1 MDDFDDDLANNFANP
16 DEFGIKVVY
25 TPQGGSPISAYP
37 NGEPLSGLLT
47 PKYEAHLD
55 VVNYSLEFEGPTS
68 VFGNALPGET
78 LVLTDSNGNGTTY
91 NIDGPPQNQL
101 GGTTILYLNEG
112 AQ

>member
-1 MDDFDDDLANNFANP
+1 MADFDDDFADDFANSE
-16 DEFGIKVVY
+16 EFGIGVVY
-25 TPQGGSPISAYP
+25 TPQGGSPISTFP
-37 NGEPLSGLLT
+37 SGKPLTGLLT

-55 VVNYSLEFEGPTS
+55 VVNYSLEFEGPSS

-78 LVLTDSNGNGTTY
+78 LVLTDSKGNSTTY
-91 NIDGPPQNQL
+91 NIDGPPQNKV